1 MGQLVIEEEITE
13 ATFGEQLVI
22 EEEIADALIEDADG
36 DAESI
41 PEKEFS
47 ETGQTANDEA
57 SPVTTVDCLEETP
70 IESTEEP
77 IPMEPES
84 QEKTTS
90 GLVLRKVNDGVNQY
104 TAKMPNFEEKLRK
117 LSIAAACED
126 IQAENVVEI
135 QLKLAQLK
143 SAEIVSAGVCT
154 LCIHISFIIIIVV
167 VIPM

>member
-1 MGQLVIEEEITE
+1 MGVDAVETKVKMTETTFGEQLVIEEEITETIFGEQLVIEEEIAKTTFGEQLVIEEEITE

-90 GLVLRKVNDGVNQY
+90 GLVL
-104 TAKMPNFEEKLRK
+104 
-117 LSIAAACED
+117 
-126 IQAENVVEI
+126 
-135 QLKLAQLK
+135 
-143 SAEIVSAGVCT
+143 
-154 LCIHISFIIIIVV
+154 
-167 VIPM
+167 